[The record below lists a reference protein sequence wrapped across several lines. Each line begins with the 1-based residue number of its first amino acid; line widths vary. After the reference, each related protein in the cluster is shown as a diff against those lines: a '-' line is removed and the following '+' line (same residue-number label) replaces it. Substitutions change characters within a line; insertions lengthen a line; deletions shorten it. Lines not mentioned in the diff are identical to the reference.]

1 MKGTSALSTAAL
13 GGRSSRETSVRLVD
27 DVKGIG
33 KAGDTV
39 TFSLHPSD
47 VTVNEEM
54 DTFMVGY
61 RAPGFRADDA
71 CPIQLVGKD
80 QGIFRVFGVNN
91 AFRPVNVLSS
101 IQADIPEVDADTS
114 TDTYMVQER
123 ALGGFIPTVTQLNY
137 DEGNQGF
144 DPKVAIGRRIAWA
157 LALDRE
163 LRVFGTGG
171 LLTTS
176 GNWNANNR
184 VTLGAGAEWNDIAG
198 GNPIQD
204 LFDRISASAQIVT
217 DIWMN
222 PAVAQAMMLSQAVKE
237 HIRWIIGD
245 SQVSQQIAQATATQQ
260 NMDFQIPGL
269 PPIHVVGS
277 KVLDE
282 ATGQLVHIL
291 GDTVIL
297 TSSPP
302 GAANTGE
309 DIMTCKTFR
318 RKGPS
323 GNGFTTREFPLERR
337 GLHGGVF
344 MASGHAEQV
353 KMVANN
359 VGGAIFDVI
368 Q

>member
-1 MKGTSALSTAAL
+1 MQPQTISAAL
-13 GGRSSRETSVRLVD
+13 GSRREMSVRLVE
-27 DVKGIG
+27 DVTGLG
-33 KAGDTV
+33 RSGDTV
-39 TFSLHPSD
+39 TFSLHPAD

-61 RAPGFRADDA
+61 KPTGFRADEA
-71 CPIQLVGKD
+71 CPIMLVEKD
-80 QGIFRVFGVNN
+80 QATFRTFGLNN

-101 IQADIPEVDADTS
+101 IQADIPEVDVDS
-114 TDTYMVQER
+114 GTDSYLLQER

-137 DEGNQGF
+137 DAGNGGF
-144 DPKVAIGRRIAWA
+144 DPRAGIGRRIAWA
-157 LALDRE
+157 LGLDRE

-184 VTLGAGAEWNDIAG
+184 VTLASGAEWNDPVN

-204 LFDRISASAQIVT
+204 LFDRIAASAQPVT
-217 DIWMN
+217 DIWLN
-222 PAVAQAMMLSQAVKE
+222 PTAAQAMMMSQAVRE
-237 HIRWIIGD
+237 HIRYIVGD
-245 SQVSQQIAQATATQQ
+245 SAGLNAQIVQAQANQV

-277 KVLDE
+277 KVLNE
-282 ATGQLVHIL
+282 STGALDFVL

-297 TSSPP
+297 TSNPP
-302 GAANTGE
+302 GAATSGE

-318 RKGPS
+318 RRGPS
-323 GNGFTTREFPLERR
+323 GTGFTTREFQLERR

-344 MASGHAEQV
+344 LASGHAEQV
-353 KMVANN
+353 KMIAGN
-359 VGGAIFDVI
+359 VGGVIFDVI